1 MNDDSVPLDA
11 YSLQILLELQR
22 DARQSV
28 QQIADKVGLSSTP
41 CWRRIKEMEATGV
54 IRGYTVVVD
63 REKVG
68 LNLAAVTEVNLD
80 RHHES
85 KVRDFERAVQAS
97 PQIVRC
103 VSATGPADYILTVL
117 VPDIKHYEKFLHTTL
132 FEQAGVTH
140 VRSAVVLREVKAG
153 GALPVDLG
161 PTAAPARRAI

>member
-1 MNDDSVPLDA
+1 MSDEFIPLDNH
-11 YSLQILLELQR
+11 SLQILHELQR
-22 DARQSV
+22 DARQTV

-41 CWRRIKEMEATGV
+41 CWRRIKEMEASGV

-68 LNLAAVTEVNLD
+68 LNIAAVTEVNLD

-85 KVRDFERAVQAS
+85 KVRDFEKAVAAS

-103 VSATGPADYILTVL
+103 VAATGAADYILTVL

-140 VRSAVVLREVKAG
+140 VRSAIVLREVKDEG
-153 GALPVDLG
+153 SLPIELGASSRQRG
-161 PTAAPARRAI
+161 TR